1 MSKSDIIGQ
10 LFVNHGTKEAIMNIM
25 VMGGSGLF
33 GRKTAAYLLKD
44 PEVKKV
50 VSLDM
55 APPTEWFLK
64 SIENDRDKFQFVR
77 GDVSQ
82 LEDILNPMKQ
92 YAIDR
97 VINWAFIMVTE
108 LQGEP
113 RLVTKVNVIGMSNAF
128 EAAKIMNVKRV
139 VYASS
144 ETVYGPQAM
153 YGMREVTEDDQ
164 TNPTHSYAVCKLYAE
179 IMAGQYQ
186 RLYGMSF
193 TGLRPTIGYGH
204 GGRSPAQYWS
214 DIPSA
219 AAIGKPFAMEGDG
232 QGLSSLVAADDV
244 AEFTRILI
252 KADASPHPVYNVG
265 GPPQTPQ
272 DLATVVSKYIPDAII
287 TFGEQP
293 MMDKEGKTG
302 LPWLVSGERAKKDFG
317 FSCLSLEKA
326 VLIHINDARLEAGLK
341 PIKG

>member
-10 LFVNHGTKEAIMNIM
+10 LSVNPGTEEEKMNIM

-33 GRKTAAYLLKD
+33 GRKTAAYLLRD

-55 APPTEWFLK
+55 APPPEWFMRT
-64 SIENDRDKFQFVR
+64 IEKYRNKFHYVR

-82 LEDILNPMKQ
+82 LEDILDPMKEHS
-92 YAIDR
+92 IDR
-97 VINWAFIMVTE
+97 LINWAFIMVTE

-113 RLVTKVNVIGMSNAF
+113 RLVTKVNVIGMSNSF

-179 IMAGQYQ
+179 IMAGQYE
-186 RLYGMSF
+186 RLYGMKF

-214 DIPSA
+214 DMPST

-232 QGLSSLVAADDV
+232 RGLSSLVAADDV

-252 KADASPHPVYNVG
+252 KADSSPHPVYNVG
-265 GPPQTPQ
+265 GPAVSPR
-272 DLATVVSKYIPDAII
+272 DLAVAVKKYIPEAKIS
-287 TFGEQP
+287 FGKRP
-293 MMDKEGKTG
+293 MMDKDGKTG
-302 LPWLVSGERAKKDFG
+302 LPWLVSGKRAKKDFG
-317 FSCLSLEKA
+317 FSCLPMEKA

-341 PIKG
+341 PTR

>member
-1 MSKSDIIGQ
+1 
-10 LFVNHGTKEAIMNIM
+10 MNIM

-33 GRKTAAYLLKD
+33 GRKTVAALLKD
-44 PEVKKV
+44 KDVKTV

-55 APPTEWFLK
+55 APPPAWFMK
-64 SIENDRDKFQFVR
+64 TVEKYAVKFHYVR
-77 GDVSQ
+77 GNVTE
-82 LEDILNPMKQ
+82 LEDILNPMKL

-113 RLVTKVNVIGMSNAF
+113 RLNTKVNVLGMSNAF
-128 EAAKIMNVKRV
+128 EAAKIMGAKRV

-164 TNPTHSYAVCKLYAE
+164 INPTHSYAVCKLYAE

-186 RLYGMSF
+186 KLYSMSF

-204 GGRSPAQYWS
+204 GGRSPAQFWS
-214 DIPSA
+214 DMPSNCA
-219 AAIGKPFAMEGDG
+219 VGKPFSMEGDG
-232 QGLSSLVAADDV
+232 KGLASLVAADDV

-265 GPPQTPQ
+265 GPAQSPC
-272 DLATVVSKYIPDAII
+272 DLAAVVKKYLPDARI
-287 TFGEQP
+287 TFGKQP
-293 MMDKEGKTG
+293 MMDKAGRTG

-317 FSCLSLEKA
+317 FSCLPIEKA
-326 VLIHINDARLEAGLK
+326 VLIHINDARTEAGMK
-341 PIKG
+341 EIKR

>member
-1 MSKSDIIGQ
+1 
-10 LFVNHGTKEAIMNIM
+10 MNIM

-33 GRKTAAYLLKD
+33 GRKTVMYLVND
-44 PEVKKV
+44 PDVKKV

-55 APPTEWFLK
+55 VPPPDWFMK
-64 SIENDRDKFQFVR
+64 SMEKYREKFQYVR

-82 LEDILNPMKQ
+82 LEDLLSPMKQ

-97 VINWAFIMVTE
+97 VINWAFIMATE

-113 RLVTKVNVIGMSNAF
+113 RLLTKVNVIGMSNAF
-128 EAAKIMNVKRV
+128 EAARIMNVKRV

-153 YGMREVTEDDQ
+153 YGTREVTEDDQ

-219 AAIGKPFAMEGDG
+219 AAVGKPFTMEGDG
-232 QGLSSLVAADDV
+232 HGLASLVAADDI

-252 KADASPHPVYNVG
+252 KADSSPHPVYNVG
-265 GPPQTPQ
+265 GPPKTPR
-272 DLATVVSKYIPDAII
+272 DLAAVVKKYLPDAKIS
-287 TFGEQP
+287 FGKQP
-293 MMDKEGKTG
+293 MMDKEGRFG

-317 FSCLSLEKA
+317 FKCLPIEKA